1 MRHGVVALLAAAAVV
16 CGGARAEP
24 GLFVGLAD
32 DTLKSTPGPT
42 GSVARDLGLQAYS
55 ISVPWLRGEW
65 QVSPA
70 TAGAVETAVAN
81 AAGARVV
88 LWISG
93 VTNDAPNTADA
104 REQYCS
110 FALDALRRFPQVR
123 DVVLWN
129 EPNLG
134 VFWATQFAPDGS
146 SSAPREYGLLA
157 ARCWD
162 LLHAFRPNVNVIGPA
177 TSPWGNDVP
186 GGFGNISH
194 SPTRFLLEL
203 GAAYRATGR
212 AKPLFD
218 TLGHHPYPA
227 SSGERPWRTHTDD
240 RLISIGDHERLVSA
254 TRQAFGGTAQP
265 VPGEGLKIWYL
276 ETGYQTV
283 PDPAKR
289 ALYRGEENW
298 PGSLPDNVGGEPSQP
313 PPSADSVAPD
323 QATQLV
329 DSVRLAYCQ
338 PYVQAYFNFQL
349 RDEVDLA
356 GWQSGLLW
364 ADGSRK
370 GSYDAFKRVVAEVNS
385 RSVDCNRLKGSV
397 WTEETPGAPGA
408 GPRGAQQP
416 GRGAAGRVADR
427 LAGADARTPTRIA
440 WTTRNPV
447 PFGFARLAA
456 RVSSG
461 GRRLAGRSVSFEVG
475 KQVYVATTARSGV
488 ASTPPAPPLRPG
500 AHVVTATF
508 RGDRKHRPASV
519 KVLLR
524 VRNTRGLVSSHPPGR
539 SPASIR
545 PGLSVGFDGR
555 RVTGLLQVRA
565 GGRSIT
571 SRRLTALGVSPDR
584 RSAWFGGL
592 TVRGVSVLGKVEL
605 GGRGRP
611 DVLRLW
617 VNGRQ
622 LRAVRRLDLRISRR

>member
-1 MRHGVVALLAAAAVV
+1 MRHGVVALLAVAAVV

-42 GSVARDLGLQAYS
+42 GSVARDLGLRAYS

-65 QVSPA
+65 QLSPA

-123 DVVLWN
+123 DVVIWN

-134 VFWATQFAPDGS
+134 VFWATQFAPDGT
-146 SSAPREYGLLA
+146 SSAPREYGLLL

-186 GGFGNISH
+186 NGFGNISH

-212 AKPLFD
+212 GKPLFD

-227 SSGERPWRTHTDD
+227 SSGERPWRTHSDD
-240 RLISIGDHERLVSA
+240 RLISIGDLDRLVGA

-265 VPGEGLKIWYL
+265 VPGDGLKIWYL

-289 ALYRGEENW
+289 SLYRGEENW
-298 PGSLPDNVGGEPSQP
+298 PGSLPDNVGGEPAQP

-349 RDEVDLA
+349 RDEIDLA
-356 GWQSGLLW
+356 GWQSGVLW

-370 GSYDAFKRVVAEVNS
+370 GSYEPFKRVVAEVND
-385 RSVDCNRLKGSV
+385 RAVDCARLKGSV
-397 WTEETPGAPGA
+397 WTEETPGGAKGTQQPGA
-408 GPRGAQQP
+408 GNAP
-416 GRGAAGRVADR
+416 DR
-427 LAGADARTPTRIA
+427 LAGADGRTPSRIV

-447 PFGFARLAA
+447 PFGFARLSA

-475 KQVYVATTARSGV
+475 KQVYVATTDRSGT

-500 AHVVTATF
+500 PHVVTASF
-508 RGDRKHRPASV
+508 RGDRGHRPASV

-524 VRNTRGLVSSHPPGR
+524 VRNTRALVSSR
-539 SPASIR
+539 TPARATASVR
-545 PGLSVGFDGR
+545 PGLTVGFDGR
-555 RVTGLLQVRA
+555 RVTGVLRVRA

-584 RSAWFGGL
+584 RTAWFGGL
-592 TVRGVSVLGKVEL
+592 TVGGVSVLGKVEL
-605 GGRGRP
+605 GRAGR

-622 LRAVRRLDLRISRR
+622 LRAVRGLDLRIAAR